1 MTEFSTSL
9 SSDLIRLETALAT
22 RCGVPVKKELLNRY
36 NLNYYLKTA
45 DASCTDYAY
54 VNIGERITASFVL
67 NRKMIHNSKDSIF
80 DISSAVLSGNFAGY
94 ENNPGGSMAIAQE
107 TALKSFSAD
116 KLAEKLTQVIKSA
129 LLFFPVKDVFIG
141 GQVEGLEQVVE
152 KISQNFAFQPVI
164 RKAGEPGKQ
173 ICDIFARQILW
184 ENCYAL
190 IEVN

>member
-1 MTEFSTSL
+1 MARKKTIEAIETEISKVK
-9 SSDLIRLETALAT
+9 SDMSKLHD
-22 RCGVPVKKELLNRY
+22 RY
-36 NLNYYLKTA
+36 
-45 DASCTDYAY
+45 
-54 VNIGERITASFVL
+54 
-67 NRKMIHNSKDSIF
+67 
-80 DISSAVLSGNFAGY
+80 
-94 ENNPGGSMAIAQE
+94 
-107 TALKSFSAD
+107 D